1 MTTVGSWLHQQMRK
15 GFTRMEN
22 PVKKHYVVEDLR
34 TAIECRV
41 FDKQGGIYRGTSN
54 EENQNDYF
62 HDLETDCEKDVY
74 LQIILTPFMEKY
86 LNYPSSEICASSIAK
101 ILLRWAYNQD
111 WLEC

>member
-1 MTTVGSWLHQQMRK
+1 MAASADAKAIYADGKSCEEAL
-15 GFTRMEN
+15 
-22 PVKKHYVVEDLR
+22 EDLR
-34 TAIECRV
+34 TAIECWV

-54 EENQNDYF
+54 EENQNGYF

-74 LQIILTPFMEKY
+74 LQIILAPFMEKY